1 MEKDEG
7 VCSSGFAFHVTLGH
21 NVLVQ
26 YISFYQ
32 SSDNCFVVCHKGDSR
47 FRVAQI
53 TYSIDQKE
61 LERLNISTIESR
73 RAVLIK
79 VTI

>member
-21 NVLVQ
+21 NVLAQ

-32 SSDNCFVVCHKGDSR
+32 SSDNCVVCHKGDSR

-53 TYSIDQKE
+53 TVQYRS
-61 LERLNISTIESR
+61 ERIREIEYQHN
-73 RAVLIK
+73 
-79 VTI
+79 